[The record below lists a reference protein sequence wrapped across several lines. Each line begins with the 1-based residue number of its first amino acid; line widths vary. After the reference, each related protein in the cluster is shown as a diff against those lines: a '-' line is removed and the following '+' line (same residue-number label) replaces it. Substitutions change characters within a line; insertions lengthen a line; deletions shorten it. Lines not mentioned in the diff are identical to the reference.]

1 MLFLGLAVEN
11 IFSVLDHVN
20 VLQNLVDVLE
30 KEADNPVDFAFL
42 EAFQFAGI
50 EGSFVKLIAPDH
62 FRQNWLESHYKAL
75 VETTLRKIDPAIEW
89 YKVRIANVDRKI

>member
-1 MLFLGLAVEN
+1 MEN

-20 VLQNLVDVLE
+20 VWQNLLDVLE
-30 KEADNPVDFAFL
+30 KESDNPVDFAFL

-75 VETTLRKIDPAIEW
+75 VETTLRKIDPALIG
-89 YKVRIANVDRKI
+89 YKVSV